1 MLPCEPEAVLS
12 LNGGDFQDGV
22 RPRPGSIQ
30 SLFSLRHRDTIEDTL
45 RCYMTASRLAREGKL
60 RNGSPEIAGIHLN
73 PTDIASLAAF
83 LRSLNEDY
91 R

>member
-1 MLPCEPEAVLS
+1 
-12 LNGGDFQDGV
+12 
-22 RPRPGSIQ
+22 
-30 SLFSLRHRDTIEDTL
+30 
-45 RCYMTASRLAREGKL
+45 MTASRLAREGKL